1 MQIELLSEC
10 WFTIVKEKSQKKN
23 RSKKKKKSRQKKK
36 SLKKQNSHNEY
47 KIILMNEKR
56 PKQKYNWNK
65 QFNRNNLAS
74 ILPLRVPGNFRHND

>member
-23 RSKKKKKSRQKKK
+23 RSKKKKNPVKKK
-36 SLKKQNSHNEY
+36 NRSKKQNSHNEY

-56 PKQKYNWNK
+56 PKQKYN
-65 QFNRNNLAS
+65 
-74 ILPLRVPGNFRHND
+74 